1 MPDDTG
7 TATVRLASVSATPLA
22 TTAICGICLFASLQ
36 VATGADWFGMAA
48 TACLLALP
56 VFGWRLLR
64 LREKYL
70 LSLAAL
76 VAMAVAMTSA
86 GPGKVLETALERG
99 AYLAGF
105 LTLLSLLRDAATTSD
120 SVLAVGRMLTSQPPG
135 RRYWAI
141 ALGGHAMGV
150 IMNFGALSLL
160 GPLVQRGARAGGD
173 VDPRIAAIREQRQL
187 SALARGF
194 SWFIAWSPTAIS
206 QLVAVTVVAGA
217 RSATIALF
225 GAVTAALV
233 IVAGWLVDRAAG
245 IRARL
250 QLPAGQPLQHGPVT
264 PFPWRELGR
273 LFLIYATIII
283 ISAAFAVTLGLPLVT
298 GIMLAALPVTLLW
311 IFAQIASGRGDGR
324 SFAERARDLVTRT
337 VPDGSPEAIT
347 LALAGFIGTALAAAL
362 PGSGGGMS
370 DSIVGLPPAV
380 VCIGVVTIV
389 PLASLVG
396 LPALLMVTFLGT
408 FLSGALQGLV
418 DPNMLALS
426 LVCGWAVNLTGSP
439 FGGTN
444 LILSRIT
451 GIPATTLAFRWNA
464 IFSLCAWAVSV
475 AVLSLLSVMPM

>member
-1 MPDDTG
+1 MA
-7 TATVRLASVSATPLA
+7 TA
-22 TTAICGICLFASLQ
+22 AICGICLFASLQ
-36 VATGADWFGMAA
+36 VVTGLAWFGMAA

-56 VFGWRLLR
+56 VVGWRLLR

-70 LSLAAL
+70 LSLATL
-76 VAMAVAMTSA
+76 VALLVATTSA
-86 GPGKVLETALERG
+86 APGAALETALERG

-105 LTLLSLLRDAATTSD
+105 ITLLSLLRDAATTSD

-217 RSATIALF
+217 RSATVALF
-225 GAVTAALV
+225 GAITAALV
-233 IVAGWLVDRAAG
+233 IVAGWIIDRSAG
-245 IRARL
+245 ARARQ
-250 QLPAGQPLQHGPVT
+250 QLTGGQPLQRGPAA
-264 PFPWRELGR
+264 PFPWRQSGR
-273 LFLIYATIII
+273 LLLVYAMVIA
-283 ISAAFAVTLGLPLVT
+283 ISATFALTLKLPLVT
-298 GIMLAALPVTLLW
+298 GIMLAALPATLLW
-311 IFAQIASGRGDGR
+311 IFAQIESGRGDGR
-324 SFAERARDLVTRT
+324 GFLERVRDLVTRT

-347 LALAGFIGTALAAAL
+347 LALAGFTGTALAAAL
-362 PGSGGGMS
+362 PGGGGGA
-370 DSIVGLPPAV
+370 DGFLAGLPPTAT
-380 VCIGVVTIV
+380 CIGVVTII
-389 PLASLVG
+389 PLASIVG

-408 FLSGALQGLV
+408 FLSGALEGRVNPDL
-418 DPNMLALS
+418 LALS

-464 IFSLCAWAVSV
+464 VFSVCAWAVSV
-475 AVLSLLSVMPM
+475 AVLLLSAWS